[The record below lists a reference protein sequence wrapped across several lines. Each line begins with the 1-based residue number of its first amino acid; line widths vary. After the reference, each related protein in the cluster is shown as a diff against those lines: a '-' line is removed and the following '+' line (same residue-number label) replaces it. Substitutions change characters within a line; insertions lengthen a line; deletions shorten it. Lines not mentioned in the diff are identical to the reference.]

1 MIKGLEHFLCEER
14 LNNLDLFSL
23 GKKTWWGEGRNL
35 INVYKH
41 LKGGGRQMGE
51 VRLFLVVHSDRTIA

>member
-1 MIKGLEHFLCEER
+1 MIKGLEHLLYEER
-14 LNNLDLFSL
+14 LDNLGMFSL
-23 GKKTWWGEGRNL
+23 RKRKPRGDL